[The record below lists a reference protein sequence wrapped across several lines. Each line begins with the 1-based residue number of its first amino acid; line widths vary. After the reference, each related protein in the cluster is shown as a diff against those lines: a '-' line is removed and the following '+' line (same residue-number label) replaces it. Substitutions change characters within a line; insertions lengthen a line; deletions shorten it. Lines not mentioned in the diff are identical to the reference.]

1 MKSDLD
7 RIMQEN
13 GIDVLLIN
21 GAAAHNPAMVYFT
34 GTCHVSAADLVRPRG
49 GQPTLLHFPMERDEA
64 ANTGLKTVSYSQF
77 PIEQLLKETK
87 GDFTEAIAL
96 RYQKV
101 FASLG
106 ITSGTVAIYG
116 QSEIGSSF
124 AIMGRLQKLLPAL
137 KFVGF
142 VNDEVLMTARMTKD
156 ANELDHIRRMGK
168 VTTEVVAKTADFL
181 TGHKVVNETLVH
193 SDGSPVTIG
202 EVKNNINLWIAERN
216 AENPESTIF
225 AIGRDAG
232 VPHSAGTPSDPIRLG
247 QTIIYDIYPCEA
259 LGGYFYDFTRT
270 WCLGYASDE
279 VLKLYEDVKTVYTR
293 LTSELKVNAPF
304 GDYQRRTCELFES
317 MGHPTVLSTPQTE
330 IGYCHGLGHGVG
342 LNVHEKPFSS
352 MINPSPND
360 NLVPGSVFTLEPG
373 LYYPEKD
380 MGVRIE
386 DTLCVTPDGKFE
398 IMADFPKDLIL
409 PVKS

>member
-1 MKSDLD
+1 MKTDLD

-49 GQPTLLHFPMERDEA
+49 GKPTLFHFPMERDEA
-64 ANTGLKTVSYSQF
+64 AHTGLQTASYSQF
-77 PIEQLLKETK
+77 PIEQLLKESK
-87 GDFTEAIAL
+87 GNITEAIAL
-96 RYQKV
+96 RYKKV
-101 FASLG
+101 FDSLG
-106 ITSGTVAIYG
+106 IDSGTVAIYG
-116 QSEIGSSF
+116 NSDIGASF
-124 AIMGRLQKLLPAL
+124 AIMNSLQKMMPGI
-137 KFVGF
+137 KFTGF

-156 ANELDHIRRMGK
+156 ADEVAHIRAMGK
-168 VTTEVVAKTADFL
+168 ITTDVVARTAEYL
-181 TGHKVVNETLVH
+181 TSHKVEKETLVH
-193 SDGSPVTIG
+193 KDGSPVTIG
-202 EVKNNINLWIAERN
+202 EVKNNINLWLAEQN

-247 QTIIYDIYPCEA
+247 QTIIFDIYPCEA

-279 VLKLYEDVKTVYTR
+279 VLKLYEDVKTVYDKI
-293 LTSELKVNAPF
+293 SAELKVNAPF
-304 GDYQRRTCELFES
+304 GDYQKRTCELFEV
-317 MGHPTVLSTPQTE
+317 MGHPTVLNTPQTE
-330 IGYCHGLGHGVG
+330 IGYCHSLGHGVG
-342 LNVHEKPFSS
+342 LDVHEKPFAS
-352 MINPSPND
+352 MINPSPAD

-373 LYYPEKD
+373 LYYPDKG

-386 DTLCVTPDGKFE
+386 DTVYTTPDGKFE
-398 IMADFPKDLIL
+398 ILADFPKDLIL